1 MGPGGPRFSAGPA
14 LLNASK
20 SNQQYGAFTGNLKE
34 GWGWRSRKRIGDRG
48 TRCPTPEPAGRRARE
63 GSCARHAERVTLVE
77 LESVPLA
84 AWGLIR
90 TGRPSSWPLL
100 IITRSSATNATM
112 RAMAAVR
119 AVRAVALGR
128 ATHRG
133 RCACPQA

>member
-1 MGPGGPRFSAGPA
+1 MRGLYRQFERGVGGRVLG
-14 LLNASK
+14 NAS
-20 SNQQYGAFTGNLKE
+20 A
-34 GWGWRSRKRIGDRG
+34 IG
-48 TRCPTPEPAGRRARE
+48 THCATPEPAGRRALE
-63 GSCARHAERVTLVE
+63 GSCARQAERVTLVE

-119 AVRAVALGR
+119 AV
-128 ATHRG
+128 
-133 RCACPQA
+133 